1 MLVSVTLGYI
11 TLRYILQNYGVE
23 LLTEIH
29 LKIKE
34 KKKICFSK
42 PLRSI
47 IEVVPLAS
55 TFRFRLTDQHVVT
68 PLWCFLGTSITNTTT
83 IQNTVKRKLRWI
95 GCLLLRAQ
103 TPRLDNSL
111 LYEMVA
117 LHQGERTQYARN
129 WKSSTRK
136 EKKKN
141 FFCWILAKS
150 RVSYP

>member
-1 MLVSVTLGYI
+1 MLVSVTFGYV

-68 PLWCFLGTSITNTTT
+68 PL
-83 IQNTVKRKLRWI
+83 
-95 GCLLLRAQ
+95 
-103 TPRLDNSL
+103 
-111 LYEMVA
+111 
-117 LHQGERTQYARN
+117 
-129 WKSSTRK
+129 
-136 EKKKN
+136 
-141 FFCWILAKS
+141 
-150 RVSYP
+150 